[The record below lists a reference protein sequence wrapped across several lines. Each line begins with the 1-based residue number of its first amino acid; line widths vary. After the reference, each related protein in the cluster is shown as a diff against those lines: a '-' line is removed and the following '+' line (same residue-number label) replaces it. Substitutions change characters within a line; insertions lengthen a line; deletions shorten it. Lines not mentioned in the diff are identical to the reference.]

1 MIRVIIESVVEGV
14 IKRFTASGRADE
26 MFENREY
33 FQHYGFTSR
42 PLAGAEAILIKDGNH
57 IVMIASDDRRY
68 RLAIEDGEVAIYT
81 DEGDYILFKRGKEIF
96 IKSGNKLKADIEND
110 VEVNTKRIK
119 ATATESVEVN
129 TAQLKATATGFA
141 EVNSPIVNLKSDAIT
156 MTAYTP
162 GVTPLAKLVGNVQ
175 VESATEINL
184 AGLRATLQR
193 LVDERFRALFNAH
206 VHSGCGGSVNSGTPT
221 QTLEFAAHCTDITRA
236 K

>member
-1 MIRVIIESVVEGV
+1 MIRAIIQSVYEGV

-26 MFENREY
+26 VFTSREY

-42 PLAGAEAILIKDGNH
+42 PIAGAEAILIKDGNH

-81 DEGDYILFKRGKEIF
+81 DEGDHILFKRGKEIY

-110 VEVNTKRIK
+110 VEVNTKNAVVNASVK
-119 ATATESVEVN
+119 ATVV
-129 TAQLKATATGFA
+129 
-141 EVNSPIVNLKSDAIT
+141 SP
-156 MTAYTP
+156 
-162 GVTPLAKLVGNVQ
+162 
-175 VESATEINL
+175 EINL
-184 AGLRATLQR
+184 GDATRANLKR
-193 LVDERFRALFNAH
+193 MIDERFRALFNGH

-221 QTLEFAAHCTDITRA
+221 QTLELAAHCTDITRA